1 MILAQTVRFG
11 CGWQQVSAI
20 VAATIKN
27 LGFITPKYEGSAWS
41 AMKSAAKHRLRRI
54 WGGKRTS
61 ADERCERCERCERS
75 RRWQSLSSA
84 NRRQSVRLL

>member
-61 ADERCERCERCERS
+61 ADERCERCERS

>member
-61 ADERCERCERCERS
+61 ADERCERSRS
-75 RRWQSLSSA
+75 WQSLSSP
-84 NRRQSVRLL
+84 NRRQSVCLL